1 MRNETVIFICI
12 LLFPSVL
19 GGSFSYLCNVKETSG
34 STVNIR
40 PDPEVFGIV
49 WPILYILLGL
59 SWYYARNS
67 LMNKYEIS
75 PDLLYIILNIFLCLW
90 IYVYSCKGL
99 KKEGVYVLILCIIAG
114 LSCFTVGNITSKLL
128 ITPLL
133 GWLYLATLLNVFEV
147 EKLNSNTI

>member
-1 MRNETVIFICI
+1 MIIDFTFIII
-12 LLFPSVL
+12 LLLPSIF
-19 GGSFSYLCNVKETSG
+19 GGLFSYLCDVKKTSG

-40 PDPEVFGIV
+40 PDPKIFGIV
-49 WPILYILLGL
+49 WPILYLLLGL
-59 SWYYARNS
+59 SWNYARNVTVK
-67 LMNKYEIS
+67 NDGIS
-75 PDLLYIILNIFLCLW
+75 PDILYTILNMFLCLW
-90 IYVYSCKGL
+90 IYVYSCQER

-133 GWLYLATLLNVFEV
+133 GWLYLATLLNAFEV